1 MNKYLPRKNFDYI
14 NVIIPYLIIP
24 FLIWVTYFLSS
35 NNFGLYEDD
44 YHRIPPIMWMNKN
57 ELWDLFMKTIFAQG
71 RPFHDGLIF
80 VFSLIGF
87 KLNGLQGIY
96 FIGYL
101 IVTIN
106 CILFYFFLIKIS
118 DNDIFIITGT
128 LAFCLYPADTTR
140 TFLTHSLGLQTSLT
154 FFLIASHLYLSH
166 RKNLSYLVIILC
178 LFCYETFFL
187 LFLPIPFLQID
198 KKQTL
203 TKDFISHS
211 TILSTQLIL
220 VAIVRKLTGESRVSE
235 MDLGTTI
242 ITIMKQII
250 IGPMVSMKMY
260 LYRSFQAFSTLTIQS
275 FLIWFI
281 GFVTIFLVIFYYYKR
296 EKLSEKILI
305 DSEKKVYFNDLIRLI
320 SVSIAMLLLA
330 YPLTFTV
337 NAMDINGR
345 NSRVHSAAIVGASI
359 LIGCLCALIFY
370 VAKNYL
376 FKNVAIAIIA
386 SGFSLLIIFGI
397 NVQLDYQKSW
407 AYQRQFWTDVVNLC
421 PDLEENTVILVEGN
435 LPTVTQIY
443 PFEWTIS
450 SILPNMY
457 EFPTEWEF
465 QPTLYPLEPEWRSK
479 IWDNGKLALNNH
491 NGAIYRAIYVY
502 YSWKEERLMDSS
514 DVILLKIDQ
523 DKLERINTPIIINQ
537 KNVSF
542 KSNKFIQ
549 KNEFKT
555 RPLYD
560 YLVKKRINLS

>member
-1 MNKYLPRKNFDYI
+1 MNKYLARKNFDYI
-14 NVIIPYLIIP
+14 NIFIPYVTIP
-24 FLIWVTYFLSS
+24 ILIWITYFFSS

-44 YHRIPPIMWMNKN
+44 YHRIPPIMWMNN
-57 ELWDLFMKTIFAQG
+57 DELWSLFIARIFAQG
-71 RPFHDGLIF
+71 RPFHDGLIL

-87 KLNGLQGIY
+87 KFNGLAGIY
-96 FIGYL
+96 FIAYL

-106 CILFYFFLIKIS
+106 CILFYFFLKKIS
-118 DNDIFIITGT
+118 DNNIFIITGT

-140 TFLTHSLGLQTSLT
+140 AFLTHSLGLQTSLT
-154 FFLIASHLYLSH
+154 FFLIASHLYLSQ
-166 RKNLSYLVIILC
+166 RKNLSYFVIILS

-203 TKDFISHS
+203 TKDFIPHS
-211 TILSTQLIL
+211 IILGTQIIL
-220 VAIVRKLTGESRVSE
+220 VAIVRKLAGESRVSE
-235 MDLGTTI
+235 MDLSTTI

-250 IGPMVSMKMY
+250 IGTMVSMKMY
-260 LYRSFQAFSTLTIQS
+260 LYRSFQVFSTLTIQS
-275 FLIWFI
+275 LLIWFI
-281 GFVTIFLVIFYYYKR
+281 GFVMIFLVIFYYYKTQ
-296 EKLSEKILI
+296 KLSESRLI
-305 DSEKKVYFNDLIRLI
+305 NSEERKDFNDLIRLFFVAI
-320 SVSIAMLLLA
+320 GMLLLA

-376 FKNVAIAIIA
+376 LKNVAIAIIA

-421 PDLEENTVILVEGN
+421 PDLEENTVILVEGKF
-435 LPTVTQIY
+435 PTVTQIY
-443 PFEWTIS
+443 PFEWTMP

-457 EFPTEWEF
+457 EFPNEWEF
-465 QPTLYPLEPEWRSK
+465 QPKLYQLEPEWRSK
-479 IWDNGKLALNNH
+479 IWDNGKLALNNE
-491 NGAIYRAIYVY
+491 NRAIYFY
-502 YSWKEERLMDSS
+502 YFWEGERLIDSS

-523 DKLERINTPIIINQ
+523 DKLERINSPIIINQ

-542 KSNKFIQ
+542 KYNKLMQ

-555 RPLYD
+555 RPLSD
-560 YLVKKRINLS
+560 YLVKKKIS